1 MKCIKKENVVKR
13 VKNDSATYLV
23 KQGWAYVAKK
33 EWKVAK
39 AGKPSTSQDEAV
51 VEDVKRVK
59 KAKGAKVK
67 KNKVEAVD
75 AVEPTAVPEVP
86 KVVKKAKKKV
96 SIEV

>member
-67 KNKVEAVD
+67 KQKVEEVED
-75 AVEPTAVPEVP
+75 TVEPVVADVP
-86 KVVKKAKKKV
+86 KVVKKAKKKI